1 MNEFQR
7 FGACQLGLMN
17 ADLAARTLGEI
28 STACAAERDKLRRLL
43 WETGFELKPGH
54 GKALL
59 AEDYGCLVDAVA
71 AGGLEQTIAL
81 LVELC
86 ASQPWGVLRGSP
98 ALLETPRERFL
109 GRLAVDLPGAC
120 DEDDVERID
129 EYLNKAW
136 EAEWGVGRFLLV
148 GGATVAL
155 GVMTAGIGAALI
167 AGGGALA
174 AGSAVAAAVVGATTA
189 EVAAAAAATVLVG
202 VSGGLGTAVLTNEM
216 SPALVDRAVLKRYA
230 LIRILLSYSA
240 ERPNARRQF
249 QELTQAHAALVT
261 RRERMIDRATRDE
274 LDHKIRSFERAI
286 KRLRSEF
293 D

>member
-1 MNEFQR
+1 MAITGNAQMNEFQR

-148 GGATVAL
+148 GG
-155 GVMTAGIGAALI
+155 
-167 AGGGALA
+167 GALA